1 MIKDSLINVL
11 RTLRQNKTVQIG
23 SVILF
28 VIIGVL
34 IMVSFDLAAT
44 QAFLQENRGQ
54 AALVSIVIYFLLG
67 FTFIPSSPLTLF
79 LAILI
84 GPIETSLIATIG
96 NTLAA
101 LIEYQIGA
109 TVGDIFN
116 FEEKMEDLPFDL
128 GELPIASTKLLL
140 VVRLLPLGKRG
151 FSFVCGAYQVPL
163 GKYLWTTFLMYLLNA
178 SILAFG
184 GAGLKG
190 LFNIS

>member
-1 MIKDSLINVL
+1 MFKDSLTNIINS
-11 RTLRQNKTVQIG
+11 LRQNKFIQIG
-23 SVILF
+23 VVILF
-28 VIIGVL
+28 VVVGVL
-34 IMVSFDLAAT
+34 IMTIFDLAAT

-54 AALVSIVIYFLLG
+54 AALVSIMIYFLLG

-101 LIEYQIGA
+101 LIEYQVGA

-116 FEEKMEDLPFDL
+116 FEEKMEYLPFGL

-140 VVRLLPLGKRG
+140 AARLLPFGKRG

-163 GKYLWTTFLMYLLNA
+163 NKYLWTTLLMYLLNA

-184 GAGLKG
+184 GAGLAN
-190 LFNIS
+190 LF

>member
-11 RTLRQNKTVQIG
+11 RTLRQNKTVQNG

-140 VVRLLPLGKRG
+140 VVRLLPLG
-151 FSFVCGAYQVPL
+151 
-163 GKYLWTTFLMYLLNA
+163 
-178 SILAFG
+178 
-184 GAGLKG
+184 
-190 LFNIS
+190 